1 MFLSGLIQPVWIS
14 RSIYAAVNN
23 VTPFIIAKPYSIVFM
38 YHIFLISSSF
48 DGHLGFLNVL
58 ATVSSAAVS
67 IGVHVSFQIAVF
79 FRYVPRSG
87 IAVWM
92 CSYKDTWIQG
102 LQRKST
108 MNIHGENWCWSW
120 SPNTFVT
127 WCEELTHW
135 KRPWCW
141 EWLRAGEEG
150 DGRMRWLD
158 GITDSLDMSLSK
170 LQEIVKDREAWCA
183 AVHGVSKSRTWLI
196 N

>member
-48 DGHLGFLNVL
+48 DGHLGFFNVL

-141 EWLRAGEEG
+141 EWLRAGWEEG
-150 DGRMRWLD
+150 NGEWDGWMASPTEWIWVW
-158 GITDSLDMSLSK
+158 GNPG
-170 LQEIVKDREAWCA
+170 A
-183 AVHGVSKSRTWLI
+183 
-196 N
+196 